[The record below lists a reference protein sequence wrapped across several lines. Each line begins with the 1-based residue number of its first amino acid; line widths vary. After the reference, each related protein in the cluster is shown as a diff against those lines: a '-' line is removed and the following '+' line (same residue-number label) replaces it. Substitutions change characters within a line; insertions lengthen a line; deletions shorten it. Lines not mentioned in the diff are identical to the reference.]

1 MNKTTK
7 RLKELRNRLDKEAE
21 HFDNLIDILNSDKSK
36 EKIIEDVKRELLHG
50 QLKRNILVTQEIANL
65 TKDNT
70 LLDAEGLQILTYL
83 EDILKDTSEDKRK
96 SIKFTTRIFLFSTI
110 NHSGRFINTFYF
122 ISRFFK

>member
-7 RLKELRNRLDKEAE
+7 KLKELRNRLDKEAE

-50 QLKRNILVTQEIANL
+50 QLKRNILVTKEIANL
-65 TKDNT
+65 TKRNI
-70 LLDAEGLQILTYL
+70 LLDAEGLRILTYL

-96 SIKFTTRIFLFSTI
+96 SIKF
-110 NHSGRFINTFYF
+110 Y
-122 ISRFFK
+122 

>member
-96 SIKFTTRIFLFSTI
+96 SIKF
-110 NHSGRFINTFYF
+110 Y
-122 ISRFFK
+122 

>member
-70 LLDAEGLQILTYL
+70 LLDAKGLRILAYL
-83 EDILKDTSEDKRK
+83 EDILKVTSEDKRK
-96 SIKFTTRIFLFSTI
+96 SIKF
-110 NHSGRFINTFYF
+110 Y
-122 ISRFFK
+122 